1 MGQIK
6 PSRLEQ
12 KRVRRNKANYRS
24 DTMVHEWRVKHAYLQ
39 CTENTPRF
47 RGIEDGEKRTEHI
60 CASNKFATVAEWQQR
75 YRRRHKV
82 PVHCK
87 MLNLVLTLNSNQKPH
102 HEIIRNISGVDNL
115 PTICCVLDS
124 DVANKC
130 IVVVVIIF
138 N

>member
-60 CASNKFATVAEWQQR
+60 CALNKLATVAKRQQR
-75 YRRRHKV
+75 YRRRHEV
-82 PVHCK
+82 PVHCE
-87 MLNLVLTLNSNQKPH
+87 MFNLALTLNSNQKPH
-102 HEIIRNISGVDNL
+102 
-115 PTICCVLDS
+115 
-124 DVANKC
+124 
-130 IVVVVIIF
+130 
-138 N
+138 

>member
-1 MGQIK
+1 
-6 PSRLEQ
+6 
-12 KRVRRNKANYRS
+12 
-24 DTMVHEWRVKHAYLQ
+24 MVHEWRVKHAFLQ

-102 HEIIRNISGVDNL
+102 QIYLRSVSRVDNRAAIGRDL
-115 PTICCVLDS
+115 NIRLS
-124 DVANKC
+124 MGS
-130 IVVVVIIF
+130 IVFFGILKEIGH
-138 N
+138 